1 MKILYI
7 TSDSGWGG
15 SSVALFNIIENLC
28 TFNKIVVFLPDK
40 TGTLG
45 QRLNKLGV
53 TCIDSPF
60 GINCYPHLAVSISSL
75 KSIWFFLKS
84 FYYVPKAKAKLE
96 QVIKS
101 FKPDIVHQNVGPL
114 NLSLGICQKYNIPH
128 VWHLR
133 EYQEL
138 MGMHFFPT
146 TSVFRKS
153 IFSNNNYNI
162 AITND
167 IFKFYNLRNGI
178 DTVIYDGVIPNGVF
192 AHKCSKEKYF
202 LYVGRIQDVKG
213 VMDILIAFKDFHR
226 LYPEYRLLLAG
237 NWDTSLDFK
246 KKCDE
251 FIAVSQIS
259 SCVDFLGQRTDI
271 YKLMSKAQALIV
283 ASKFEGFGFI
293 SVEAMFNYC
302 YVIGRNTGG
311 IKEQFDK
318 GLEAFGSEIGF
329 RFEDVKGLVH
339 AMTLVVNEYSEEML
353 NNAKNIVDNNYTS
366 KVCAENILNFYDKI
380 LKGR

>member
-15 SSVALFNIIENLC
+15 SSVALYNLIVNLYSSNEII
-28 TFNKIVVFLPDK
+28 VFLPDK
-40 TGTLG
+40 TGELG

-53 TCIDSPF
+53 ICYESPF
-60 GINCYPHLAVSISSL
+60 GINCYPHLAFSISSL
-75 KSIWFFLKS
+75 KSIWFFIKS
-84 FYYVPKAKAKLE
+84 FYYIPKTKAKLE
-96 QVIKS
+96 NIIKS

-114 NLSLGICQKYNIPH
+114 NLSLRICQKYNIPH

-138 MGMHFFPT
+138 MGMYFFP
-146 TSVFRKS
+146 SAKFFRKL
-153 IFSNNNYNI
+153 IFSKNNYNV

-178 DTVIYDGVIPNGVF
+178 DTVIYDGVIPNGIF
-192 AHKCSKEKYF
+192 AHKCTKEKYF

-213 VMDILIAFKDFHR
+213 VMDILMAFREFHQ

-246 KKCDE
+246 KECDA
-251 FIAVSQIS
+251 FIAEANIS
-259 SCVDFLGQRTDI
+259 TQVDFLGQRNDI
-271 YKLMSKAQALIV
+271 YELMSKAQALIV

-318 GLEAFGSEIGF
+318 GLEKFGSEIGF
-329 RFEDVKGLVH
+329 RFEDQTSLVRAMSLVANGNFDKMLEH
-339 AMTLVVNEYSEEML
+339 AKT
-353 NNAKNIVDNNYTS
+353 IVDENYTS
-366 KVCAENILNFYDKI
+366 QVCAENILNYYKNI
-380 LKGR
+380 LKNK